1 MISTELQKILEKD
14 RTQLDALATLLLDE
28 KICLEKRDLERL
40 NELLQQKQTLIA
52 SIERDDRA
60 RRQLLA
66 KAGLPEDQSSL
77 PRLRALLAGNT
88 EHAALAELIES
99 IETRLQTCREL
110 TETNSIIVHRSRINT
125 QRTLGILRGP
135 ATLNNLYTSH
145 GSTTGN
151 NEKRDL
157 GSA

>member
-14 RTQLDALATLLLDE
+14 RSRLDALVTLLLEE
-28 KICLEKRDLERL
+28 KTCLEKRDLEQL
-40 NELLQQKQTLIA
+40 NNLLQQKQTLLA
-52 SIERDDRA
+52 NIERDDRT

-66 KAGLPEDQSSL
+66 KAGLPEEQSSL
-77 PRLRALLAGNT
+77 PRLRKLLTGRP
-88 EHAALAELIES
+88 EHAALAELVES
-99 IETRLQTCREL
+99 IEARLETCREL

-125 QRTLGILRGP
+125 QRALGILRGP

-145 GSTTGN
+145 GSTAGN
-151 NEKRDL
+151 SEKRDL